1 MLPGVVRTIILI
13 WSLKMKTKEKI
24 DYAVSRIKELFLL
37 INNWT
42 RGVSDKSF
50 EYDEIKKRK
59 EEIIKDLYAQIG
71 ELNRVWN
78 EQELELTTKEYIC
91 KFDELKQRIHELEK

>member
-1 MLPGVVRTIILI
+1 
-13 WSLKMKTKEKI
+13 MKTKEKI

-37 INNWT
+37 INSWT
-42 RGVSDKSF
+42 RGVSGKTP

>member
-1 MLPGVVRTIILI
+1 
-13 WSLKMKTKEKI
+13 MKTKEKI
-24 DYAVSRIKELFLL
+24 DHAVSRIKELFLL
-37 INNWT
+37 INSWA
-42 RGVSDKSF
+42 RGVSDKSSD
-50 EYDEIKKRK
+50 YYEIKKRK

-78 EQELELTTKEYIC
+78 EQELELSTKEYIC

>member
-1 MLPGVVRTIILI
+1 
-13 WSLKMKTKEKI
+13 MKTKEKI

-37 INNWT
+37 INSWT
-42 RGVSDKSF
+42 RGVSDKTS

-78 EQELELTTKEYIC
+78 ENELELTTKDYIC
-91 KFDELKQRIHELEK
+91 KFDELKQRIAELEK

>member
-1 MLPGVVRTIILI
+1 MRNR
-13 WSLKMKTKEKI
+13 EKI

-37 INNWT
+37 INSWT
-42 RGVSDKSF
+42 RGVSNKNSDY
-50 EYDEIKKRK
+50 EEIKNRK

-71 ELNRVWN
+71 ELNRIWN

>member
-1 MLPGVVRTIILI
+1 MLPGVVKIITLI

>member
-1 MLPGVVRTIILI
+1 
-13 WSLKMKTKEKI
+13 MKTREKI

-37 INNWT
+37 INSWT
-42 RGVSDKSF
+42 RRVSDKTS
-50 EYDEIKKRK
+50 EYDEIKKRI
-59 EEIIKDLYAQIG
+59 EEIIKDLYTQIG

>member
-1 MLPGVVRTIILI
+1 
-13 WSLKMKTKEKI
+13 MKTREKI

-37 INNWT
+37 INSWT
-42 RGVSDKSF
+42 RGVSNNTS

-59 EEIIKDLYAQIG
+59 EEIIEDLYAQIG

>member
-1 MLPGVVRTIILI
+1 
-13 WSLKMKTKEKI
+13 MKTKEKI

-37 INNWT
+37 INSWT
-42 RGVSDKSF
+42 RGVSSKSSD
-50 EYDEIKKRK
+50 YNEIKKRK
-59 EEIIKDLYAQIG
+59 EEIIEDLYAQIG
-71 ELNRVWN
+71 ELNRIWN

>member
-1 MLPGVVRTIILI
+1 
-13 WSLKMKTKEKI
+13 MKTKEKI

-37 INNWT
+37 INSWT
-42 RGVSDKSF
+42 RGVSNKSPS
-50 EYDEIKKRK
+50 YDDIKKRK
-59 EEIIKDLYAQIG
+59 EQIIKDLYAQIG
-71 ELNRVWN
+71 ELNRIWN

>member
-1 MLPGVVRTIILI
+1 
-13 WSLKMKTKEKI
+13 MKTREKI
-24 DYAVSRIKELFLL
+24 DNAVSRIKELFLL
-37 INNWT
+37 INSWT
-42 RGVSDKSF
+42 RGVSDKTT
-50 EYDEIKKRK
+50 EYYEIKKRK
-59 EEIIKDLYAQIG
+59 QEIIEDLYAQIG

>member
-1 MLPGVVRTIILI
+1 
-13 WSLKMKTKEKI
+13 MKTKEKI
-24 DYAVSRIKELFLL
+24 DFAVSRIKELFLL
-37 INNWT
+37 INSWT
-42 RGVSDKSF
+42 RGVSGKTS

>member
-1 MLPGVVRTIILI
+1 
-13 WSLKMKTKEKI
+13 MKTKEKI

-37 INNWT
+37 INSWT
-42 RGVSDKSF
+42 RGVSDKTS
-50 EYDEIKKRK
+50 EYYKIKKRK
-59 EEIIKDLYAQIG
+59 QQLIEDLYTEIG

-91 KFDELKQRIHELEK
+91 KFDELKQRIYELEK

>member
-1 MLPGVVRTIILI
+1 
-13 WSLKMKTKEKI
+13 MKTKEKI

-37 INNWT
+37 INSWT
-42 RGVSDKSF
+42 RGVSGKTS

-78 EQELELTTKEYIC
+78 ENELELTTKEYIC

>member
-1 MLPGVVRTIILI
+1 
-13 WSLKMKTKEKI
+13 MKTREKI

-37 INNWT
+37 INSWT
-42 RGVSDKSF
+42 RGVSDKTS
-50 EYDEIKKRK
+50 EYYDIKKRK
-59 EEIIKDLYAQIG
+59 QEIIEDLYAQIG

-78 EQELELTTKEYIC
+78 EQELALTTKEYIC

>member
-1 MLPGVVRTIILI
+1 
-13 WSLKMKTKEKI
+13 MKTREKI
-24 DYAVSRIKELFLL
+24 DHAVSRIKELFLL
-37 INNWT
+37 INSWT
-42 RGVSDKSF
+42 RGVSNKNSDY
-50 EYDEIKKRK
+50 EEIKNRK

>member
-1 MLPGVVRTIILI
+1 
-13 WSLKMKTKEKI
+13 MKTRQKI

-37 INNWT
+37 INSWT
-42 RGVSDKSF
+42 RGVSAKTS
-50 EYDEIKKRK
+50 EYDDIKKRK
-59 EEIIKDLYAQIG
+59 QKIIEDLYEQIG

-78 EQELELTTKEYIC
+78 ENELELTTKEYIC

>member
-1 MLPGVVRTIILI
+1 
-13 WSLKMKTKEKI
+13 MKTKEKI
-24 DYAVSRIKELFLL
+24 DYAVNRIKELFLL
-37 INNWT
+37 INSWT
-42 RGVSDKSF
+42 RGVSDKSS
-50 EYDEIKKRK
+50 EYYDIKKRK
-59 EEIIKDLYAQIG
+59 QEIIKDLYAQIG

>member
-1 MLPGVVRTIILI
+1 
-13 WSLKMKTKEKI
+13 MKTKEKI
-24 DYAVSRIKELFLL
+24 DYAVSRINELFLL
-37 INNWT
+37 INSWT
-42 RGVSDKSF
+42 RGVSNRSS
-50 EYDEIKKRK
+50 EYYEIKKRK
-59 EEIIKDLYAQIG
+59 EEIIVDLYIQIG

>member
-1 MLPGVVRTIILI
+1 
-13 WSLKMKTKEKI
+13 MKTREKI
-24 DYAVSRIKELFLL
+24 DNAVSRIKELFLL
-37 INNWT
+37 INSWT

>member
-1 MLPGVVRTIILI
+1 
-13 WSLKMKTKEKI
+13 MKTKEKI
-24 DYAVSRIKELFLL
+24 DNALSKIKQLFLL
-37 INNWT
+37 INSWT
-42 RGVSDKSF
+42 RRVSDKTT

-78 EQELELTTKEYIC
+78 ENELELTTKEYIC
-91 KFDELKQRIHELEK
+91 KFDELKQRIHELDK

>member
-1 MLPGVVRTIILI
+1 
-13 WSLKMKTKEKI
+13 MKTKEKI

-37 INNWT
+37 INSWT
-42 RGVSDKSF
+42 RGVSNKSPD
-50 EYDEIKKRK
+50 YDDIKKRK
-59 EEIIKDLYAQIG
+59 QEIIDDLYKEIG
-71 ELNRVWN
+71 ELNRIWN

>member
-1 MLPGVVRTIILI
+1 
-13 WSLKMKTKEKI
+13 MKTKEKI

-37 INNWT
+37 INSWT
-42 RGVSDKSF
+42 RGVSNKTS
-50 EYDEIKKRK
+50 EYVAIKKRK
-59 EEIIKDLYAQIG
+59 EEIIKGLYAQIG

>member
-1 MLPGVVRTIILI
+1 
-13 WSLKMKTKEKI
+13 MKTKEKI

-37 INNWT
+37 INSWT
-42 RGVSDKSF
+42 RGVSDKTT
-50 EYDEIKKRK
+50 EYDETKKRK

-91 KFDELKQRIHELEK
+91 KFDQLKQRIHELEK

>member
-1 MLPGVVRTIILI
+1 
-13 WSLKMKTKEKI
+13 MKTKEKI

-37 INNWT
+37 INSWT
-42 RGVSDKSF
+42 RGVSNKSL
-50 EYDEIKKRK
+50 EYDDIKKRK

-71 ELNRVWN
+71 ELNRIWN

>member
-1 MLPGVVRTIILI
+1 
-13 WSLKMKTKEKI
+13 MKTKEKI

-37 INNWT
+37 INSWT
-42 RGVSDKSF
+42 RGVSNKTL
-50 EYDEIKKRK
+50 EYNEIKKRK

-91 KFDELKQRIHELEK
+91 KFDELKQRIHELKK